1 MPVHDLPDAELEVM
15 ACLWRQGRLSA
26 REVREA
32 LSGFRPMTHAAVST
46 LLKRL
51 EQKGLVT
58 RQKGKTGK
66 AFLYRA
72 TVPPRRAHRRLLAN
86 LVERIFAGNG
96 LALVSALFETH
107 PPTPE
112 QLELLEQLLDKLRR
126 ERTKKNSSAG
136 D

>member
-1 MPVHDLPDAELEVM
+1 MAVHDIPDAELEVM

-26 REVREA
+26 RQVREA

-72 TVPPRRAHRRLLAN
+72 AVPPRRTYRRLLAN

-107 PPTPE
+107 PPTPQ
-112 QLELLEQLLDKLRR
+112 QLEQLEQLLDKLRR
-126 ERTKKNSSAG
+126 EHTKN